1 MLLLADWQVLGEL
14 EVLVEHPAFLFV
26 GMLVLVARVAA
37 VLGLLGQAL
46 LVAVAQIIVVEVSID
61 DPVVQAMDADLGT
74 RRHSYHVCLS
84 LNTIG

>member
-37 VLGLLGQAL
+37 VVGLLGQAL
-46 LVAVAQIIVVEVSID
+46 FVAVA
-61 DPVVQAMDADLGT
+61 
-74 RRHSYHVCLS
+74 
-84 LNTIG
+84 